1 MPLNTVMDPPI
12 PRGTYQKLA
21 TDPGTILGNEP
32 FVLVLGQEWEFE
44 DLVWNTGG
52 NGPPDRRSGSRV
64 RCRLVRN
71 DSGGALTPQYVTAI
85 DPLKPGSAT
94 GAVGAVNLEAYP
106 VDEFLPAAG
115 VPASGIFWVVVR
127 GMATVTMAASITA
140 DITAGDF
147 LNPSVATAGTLD
159 IINSFTA
166 NKALFQNIKGARF
179 KATASLT
186 ASGHGGANLLV
197 EVFS

>member
-1 MPLNTVMDPPI
+1 MPLNTVMDPPF
-12 PRGTYQKLA
+12 PRGTYQPYSSL
-21 TDPGTILGNEP
+21 PGEVKANAP
-32 FVLVLGQEWEFE
+32 FTLVLGQEWEFE
-44 DLVWNTGG
+44 DILWNTGG

-64 RCRLVRN
+64 RCRLVKN
-71 DSGGALTPQYVTAI
+71 DSGSALTPQYVTAI

-115 VPASGIFWVVVR
+115 VPADGVFWVVVR
-127 GMATVTMAASITA
+127 GMALITMAASITA

-147 LNPSVATAGTLD
+147 LNPSVVTAGTLD

-166 NKALFQNIKGARF
+166 NKALFQNIIGARF

-186 ASGHGGANLLV
+186 ASGHGGNTLLV